1 MTVMNKPELI
11 AKIAEETGESKAATE
26 RFLDA
31 FQKTIEDSVVDKVE
45 VKISGFVAFTPTV
58 RAESRRTTPIS
69 GAEIIVPERDS
80 VKVRILKHF
89 KDRLSGNVSE

>member
-26 RFLDA
+26 RFLNA
-31 FQKTIEDSVVDKVE
+31 FQKTVVDSVADKVE

-58 RAESRRTTPIS
+58 RAERKTTTPIS
-69 GAEIIVPERDS
+69 GAEIVVPAHDS

-89 KDRLSGNVSE
+89 KDRLSGNDE

>member
-31 FQKTIEDSVVDKVE
+31 FQKD
-45 VKISGFVAFTPTV
+45 
-58 RAESRRTTPIS
+58 
-69 GAEIIVPERDS
+69 
-80 VKVRILKHF
+80 
-89 KDRLSGNVSE
+89 N